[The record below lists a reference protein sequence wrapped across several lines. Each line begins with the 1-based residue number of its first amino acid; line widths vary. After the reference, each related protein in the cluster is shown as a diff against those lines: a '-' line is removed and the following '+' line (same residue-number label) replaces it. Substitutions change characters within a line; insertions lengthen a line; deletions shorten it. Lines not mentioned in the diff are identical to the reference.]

1 MSANKRYSKAE
12 MARSKKMQEEY
23 AERAKAYS
31 AQEDA
36 KFKKMQFNSIPQ
48 HAGRNYWQPNLRY
61 CAAQIIED
69 EKTGVR
75 VSQLNFNIQVQW
87 TDATYRGD

>member
-23 AERAKAYS
+23 VERAKAHS

-36 KFKKMQFNSIPQ
+36 RFKKTMFNSIPA

-61 CAAQIIED
+61 TPASLLE
-69 EKTGVR
+69 EERTGLKI
-75 VSQLNFNIQVQW
+75 SQLTFQPQVQW

>member
-23 AERAKAYS
+23 MERAKAYS
-31 AQEDA
+31 SMEDA
-36 KFKKMQFNSIPQ
+36 KFKKTHFNNIPG
-48 HAGRNYWQPNLRY
+48 HGGRNYWQPNLRY
-61 CAAQIIED
+61 TPATIIED
-69 EKTGVR
+69 EKRGFQVN
-75 VSQLNFNIQVQW
+75 QLTYNPQVQW